1 MDGMIIIF
9 EDGCT
14 LIFTFWFR
22 FIYIVLT
29 LDWITKFPS
38 LCGIQVT
45 FKESYSVRLNSL
57 YFRVLSSTELFFV
70 INIEKFNFV
79 RVSSVLW
86 CHRIPEC
93 RTEYSYF

>member
-1 MDGMIIIF
+1 MDGMIIIS

-22 FIYIVLT
+22 FIYIVFI

-57 YFRVLSSTELFFV
+57 VTFKVLQSF
-70 INIEKFNFV
+70 IK
-79 RVSSVLW
+79 
-86 CHRIPEC
+86 
-93 RTEYSYF
+93 Y